1 MPDNACLHYQGIL
14 KSLSFSPT
22 APMPHFNI
30 PGTFH
35 ERLITDNRK
44 DSMSTVYRI
53 ELENR

>member
-1 MPDNACLHYQGIL
+1 MPNNACLHYQGIL

-35 ERLITDNRK
+35 ERLITVNRK
-44 DSMSTVYRI
+44 GSMSTVYRI